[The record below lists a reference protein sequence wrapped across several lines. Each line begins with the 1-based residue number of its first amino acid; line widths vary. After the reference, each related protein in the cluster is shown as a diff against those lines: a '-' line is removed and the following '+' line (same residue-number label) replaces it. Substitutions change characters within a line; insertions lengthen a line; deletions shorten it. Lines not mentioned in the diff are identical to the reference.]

1 VNYEEC
7 RVIDVTYCRVDSLGI
22 SSSLCALD
30 DLNVDERGVEV
41 LGFKTVSLGLG
52 LCANRP

>member
-1 VNYEEC
+1 MNYEEC